1 MGDHD
6 QKEVT
11 LLRQQVNAADFLL
24 RSLKTQLKEAEQ
36 RAASQQ
42 QNSTGNIQEGP
53 GRRALHDAPQ
63 GGNVEH
69 RVFHLAAN
77 VDGNAGLDFETG
89 DGDREESGG
98 SDDDDDIPS
107 EDLVDSSTSFTLPSL
122 GVGNI
127 YPSLEDVKSAVVAH
141 AISQG
146 WTAKVDKRDKTRL
159 VMKCRTGNDCPFHL
173 RAEQYANGARIA
185 AYKGEHSCEFQPDQ
199 SHIPRAHA
207 ASVKFLRQELPN
219 FMTID
224 AGTTAKDIADA
235 IYQRF
240 GTRVSPKQC
249 RTLRPGPRR
258 KRLNTPGTC
267 GSCGAIGH
275 NRKTC
280 GRSEEPVQTEPT

>member
-1 MGDHD
+1 MGDHGID
-6 QKEVT
+6 QVT
-11 LLRQQVNAADFLL
+11 LLKQQVAAADFLL
-24 RSLKTQLKEAEQ
+24 RNLKTQLKEAEQ

-42 QNSTGNIQEGP
+42 QNNVGNIQTEP
-53 GRRALHDAPQ
+53 GRRALHDAHED
-63 GGNVEH
+63 GNVVH
-69 RVFHLAAN
+69 SVSQLAAN
-77 VDGNAGLDFETG
+77 VNGSAGLDLEMCN
-89 DGDREESGG
+89 DDREESEGT
-98 SDDDDDIPS
+98 DDDDAPG
-107 EDLVDSSTSFTLPSL
+107 EDLVDSSTSFNLPTL

-127 YPSLEDVKSAVVAH
+127 YPALEDVKNAVIAH

-207 ASVKFLRQELPN
+207 ASIKFLRQELPT

-224 AGTTAKDIADA
+224 ASTTAKDIADA
-235 IYQRF
+235 IFQRF
-240 GTRVSPKQC
+240 GTRC

-267 GSCGAIGH
+267 GNCGAIGH

-280 GRSEEPVQTEPT
+280 GRSEEPVQMEPI